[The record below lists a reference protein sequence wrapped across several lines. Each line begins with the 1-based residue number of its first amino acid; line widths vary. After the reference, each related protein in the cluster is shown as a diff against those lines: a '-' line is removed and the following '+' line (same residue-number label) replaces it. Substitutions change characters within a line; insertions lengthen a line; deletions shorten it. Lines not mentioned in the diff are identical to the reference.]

1 MKSNS
6 ILFSEKKKLVK
17 YNASK
22 DVSEWELDFEYKIY
36 GVSRIDNYVF
46 VTTYSNWGT
55 TYTSLVAFDS
65 GKKLWTL
72 EEIFYSVHII
82 GDKLIYKDKKKY
94 FNGIDINSGKNIF
107 NTKPPFK
114 WSTPKAM
121 LLDSK
126 FFLYN
131 SKKTCQLNLENGEY
145 TETKLPRKLDP
156 SEIVFILDE
165 FQININNMP
174 QGGGDAG
181 QYYMMGDVGSG
192 GDAGGGDGGGGG
204 DA

>member
-22 DVSEWELDFEYKIY
+22 DVSELEFDFEYKIY
-36 GVSRIDNYVF
+36 GISRIDNYVF

-55 TYTSLVAFDS
+55 TYISLVAFDS

-82 GDKLIYKDKKKY
+82 GDKLIYKDKKKC
-94 FNGIDINSGKNIF
+94 FNGIDINSGRNIF

-121 LLDSK
+121 LLDGK

-131 SKKTCQLNLENGEY
+131 SKKICQLNLENGEY
-145 TETKLPRKLDP
+145 SETKLPRKLDP
-156 SEIVFILDE
+156 SEIVFVLDE
-165 FQININNMP
+165 FQININNMA
-174 QGGGDAG
+174 QQGGDAG
-181 QYYMMGDVGSG
+181 QYYMMGDSGG
-192 GDAGGGDGGGGG
+192 GDAGGGDGGDGG